1 MGGRE
6 EIKHLLAEAAKFY
19 AARDY
24 EKSTNLYSEV
34 NALHD
39 TLTGTSSADYLFLY
53 GKSLF
58 QLALSQSEVFGKDE
72 ETAGGESDSDEE
84 ESSKKHELY
93 QFSETLAEGDE
104 IEKGDDA
111 EQDDEEVGG
120 EHPGENEHEGAGD
133 EGQEEEPSDFEN
145 AWEILELARSVYEK
159 QPQEPETLRKLS
171 ETYDILGEISLE
183 TENFPQAKQDFEKCL
198 ELRQAVYGTVDAT
211 HRLIIESYYKLS
223 LVLEFDPND
232 AKDCQ
237 ENLSKA
243 VELLEKRIKEKGAEE
258 GDDGLLEE
266 LKLKLKELKTTEASL
281 NAIKHQSMA
290 QIKEAL
296 GLPSDSKSA
305 PAAVNDLTS
314 MVKKRKSKSEK
325 DTASKKQK
333 N

>member
-1 MGGRE
+1 MGSRE

-19 AARDY
+19 AAKDY

-39 TLTGTSSADYLFLY
+39 ALTGTSSADYLFLY
-53 GKSLF
+53 GKSLY

-72 ETAGGESDSDEE
+72 EPVGDEDDSDEE
-84 ESSKKHELY
+84 ESSKKNELY
-93 QFSETLAEGDE
+93 QFSEALAEGDE
-104 IEKGDDA
+104 AEKEDGA
-111 EQDDEEVGG
+111 QQENEEVGG
-120 EHPGENEHEGAGD
+120 ELPCGNEHEEGHD
-133 EGQEEEPSDFEN
+133 EDQEEEPSEFEN

-159 QPQEPETLRKLS
+159 QPEETETLRKLS

-198 ELRQAVYGTVDAT
+198 ELRQTIYGPDDAT

-232 AKDCQ
+232 AKACQ
-237 ENLSKA
+237 ENLRKA
-243 VELLEKRIKEKGAEE
+243 VELLGARIKEKGAEE

-281 NAIKHQSMA
+281 NVIKQQSVA

-296 GLPSDSKSA
+296 GMPLGSQSEST
-305 PAAVNDLTS
+305 AVNDLTS